1 MKKITKPEQINLR
14 PKPKVVYF
22 KDFEGE
28 RFGLLYTIGYLG
40 RELNGSV
47 NWLLHCDCGTFVEA
61 SVPEF
66 TGGKLTSCGCLDQLQ
81 EGLPQNNK
89 IESL

>member
-40 RELNGSV
+40 RELNGNV

-66 TGGKLTSCGCLDQLQ
+66 SSGTLTSCGCANELQ
-81 EGLPQNNK
+81 GGLSQNNETE
-89 IESL
+89 IL